1 MKIEVQTIKENEDG
15 SANCT
20 VWMDDE
26 AIQAMLRM
34 AFINS
39 LEEYIERSKQY
50 EVVKE
55 EEK

>member
-1 MKIEVQTIKENEDG
+1 MKIDVETIKENEDG

-20 VWMDDE
+20 IWMDKDAVE
-26 AIQAMLRM
+26 AIVRHSFIML
-34 AFINS
+34 

-50 EVVKE
+50 EVRE